1 MATIIVTGAGSGIGH
16 AVTMKLLEQG
26 HHVSAW
32 DIDRGMLSE
41 VTHPSLAF
49 VRVDVAVR
57 AEMDAAVQVALNTTG
72 RIDGL
77 VNCAAIFNARPFLE
91 IDEALWDRTFAIN
104 LTGGL
109 LASQAVLPIMR
120 RQAPI
125 EGSRGSIV
133 FFSSGIARGAAVN
146 AAHYGAT
153 KGGVLGLARS
163 MALDV
168 AAEGIRVNVVSP
180 GITDTAQPRG
190 NHPVERIYAQG
201 ASIPL
206 GRIGQPD
213 DIVGTV
219 LFLLGPDSSF
229 VTGQDIRVNG
239 GARLF

>member
-16 AVTMKLLEQG
+16 AVTLKLLERG
-26 HHVSAW
+26 DHVCAW
-32 DIDRGMLSE
+32 DIERGLLAE
-41 VTHPSLAF
+41 VTHPDLAF
-49 VRVDVAVR
+49 TRLDVTDRTA
-57 AEMDAAVQVALNTTG
+57 MDAPIAAALARTG

-77 VNCAAIFNARPFLE
+77 VNCAAIFPARPFLE
-91 IDEALWDRTFAIN
+91 IDEAMWDRVFAVN

-120 RQAPI
+120 EQKA
-125 EGSRGSIV
+125 GSIL
-133 FFSSGIARGAAVN
+133 FFASGIARGAGVN
-146 AAHYGAT
+146 CTHYGAT

-163 MALDV
+163 MALEV
-168 AAEGIRVNVVSP
+168 AAEGVRVNVVTP

-190 NHPVERIYAQG
+190 NTSVEAIYAQG
-201 ASIPL
+201 KNIPL
-206 GRIGQPD
+206 GRIGQPA